1 MGTKQRKGQKR
12 KSTSNESSVVVD
24 IKSID
29 QSPNHTGPKQKT
41 VTKHIVTK
49 LHKIKTYSRP
59 VVSKL
64 KVLFYDAIGSNHDGN
79 EEAILNN
86 NNNTKNNNNKLIPEP
101 SYELEQLIN
110 MVKIPYHLEK
120 LMIFTLL
127 ASIDGLLYYFTVF
140 PIKIIQPFSFYG
152 KDRNELLSR
161 TYKQRC
167 TLLLIIIACIVLGR
181 IDTSQVYH
189 RIKGQNTMKLYML
202 FNVLEMCDKMLA
214 SLGQSLLNVL
224 LSNIAA
230 INYRHDRLKQ
240 FFLVILSASYLI
252 AHGYILIYQSISLNV
267 AVNSYNNSL
276 LALLLSVQFAEIKGS
291 VFKKIDKEGLFQLS
305 ISDIVQRF
313 KIFLLLLIIII
324 RNTGALINNE
334 TLSIAGLI
342 SSMSN
347 DHYFRAVAYKIMKLI
362 WNPLVS
368 VFSSEIIVDW
378 IKHAY
383 ITKFNRIRPEIY
395 DKFYYIMYKDHN
407 VSLSQF
413 QERLGLTLPSF
424 VVLFLVMV
432 RPVAYRLIKDF
443 IPLSNWPYFLATTVQ
458 VTWLIIVTFVILL
471 ILRLIIHSILSQ
483 WGGIFLT
490 CPSTNTINT
499 PNTTIAMTEADYVP
513 GEIVDGRGAMDCKT
527 RDTIYQPEE
536 FTPPSITERRLKH
549 DKLNPDSLEKVARY
563 QMVTKRIW

>member
-1 MGTKQRKGQKR
+1 MESKHKRKGQKR
-12 KSTSNESSVVVD
+12 KSNSKNSSAVVD
-24 IKSID
+24 NKSTHQFHKHND
-29 QSPNHTGPKQKT
+29 VNQKT
-41 VTKHIVTK
+41 DTTSSETK
-49 LHKIKTYSRP
+49 LQKAIIYLTPILK
-59 VVSKL
+59 KL
-64 KVLFYDAIGSNHDGN
+64 KILFYDSIGSNHRGN
-79 EEAILNN
+79 EEDPLSD
-86 NNNTKNNNNKLIPEP
+86 NNNNKKKTFIPEP

-140 PIKIIQPFSFYG
+140 PIKIIQPFLVYG
-152 KDRNELLSR
+152 KDRHQLLSR

-167 TLLLIIIACIVLGR
+167 TLFLIITACIVLGR

-224 LSNIAA
+224 LSNITSLH
-230 INYRHDRLKQ
+230 YRRDRYKQ
-240 FFLVILSASYLI
+240 FFLIILSASYLI

-305 ISDIVQRF
+305 ISDIIQRF

-334 TLSIAGLI
+334 TLSIASFM
-342 SSMSN
+342 SSISN
-347 DHYFRAVAYKIMKLI
+347 DHYFRSMAYKIMKLI
-362 WNPLVS
+362 WSPLVS

-383 ITKFNRIRPEIY
+383 IIKFNRIRPEIY
-395 DKFYYIMYKDHN
+395 DRFYLIMYKDHN

-432 RPVAYRLIKDF
+432 RPVTYRLIKDF
-443 IPLSNWPYFLATTVQ
+443 VPLSNWPYLLATVVQ

-471 ILRLIIHSILSQ
+471 ILRFITHSILSQ

-490 CPSTNTINT
+490 HHLN
-499 PNTTIAMTEADYVP
+499 NTTTTVTEEDYVP
-513 GEIVDGRGAMDCKT
+513 GEIVDGRGAMDRTT
-527 RDTIYQPEE
+527 RHIIYESDE
-536 FTPPSITERRLKH
+536 STPPSITERRLKH
-549 DKLNPDSLEKVARY
+549 DKLTPDSLEKVARY
-563 QMVTKRIW
+563 QMVSKRIW